1 MQSTFVV
8 LLSVLCSWIFA
19 QKSPNT
25 YVNYINPQTARV
37 HLEYL
42 AGEELEGREAGKV
55 GQKKAAVYLSQ
66 QFNSYGLPQVQ
77 DSYFQRFPVREFT
90 PKNIEVSIN
99 GQSFEFI
106 KHFLHNSNFDDV
118 SIKGAS
124 MVFAGYGIDSENYT
138 DFSNLDVK
146 GKIIIIKDGEP
157 INKKGIRKVSGTQES
172 SNWKNRGKKI
182 QSAIEKGVAGVI
194 VINRSVAM
202 YRSSYKHHFSQAKM
216 KLQSDPFEF
225 LIPIISIDEQL
236 GDSLLKAGG
245 LKKGLEKT
253 FGKINKKGKPKSMD
267 LPFKCDIVSNMV
279 NNDMT
284 SENVLGFVEGSDLK
298 DEVLIVTAHY
308 DHIGKEGDVIFYGA
322 DDDGSGTTALLMMA
336 EAFSKAKEKGEGPRR
351 SILFMPVSAEEKG
364 LLGSRYYSE
373 NPIFPLKN
381 TVADLNIDMIGR
393 IDEPHTGNPDY
404 VYIIGSN
411 FLSTEL
417 HNINEKQNKLHTQL
431 QLDYTFNSKDDPNN
445 FYKRSDHYNF
455 AKYGIP
461 VIFYFNGVHEDYHQ
475 PSDTVDKIDFNKL
488 SKITRLVYYTAWD
501 IANKDKRLVVDVELK

>member
-1 MQSTFVV
+1 MQNTFVV
-8 LLSVLCSWIFA
+8 FLSALCSLAFA
-19 QKSPNT
+19 QKNPNT
-25 YVNYINPQTARV
+25 YVDYINPQTARV

-77 DSYFQRFPVREFT
+77 DSYFQRFPVREIT
-90 PKNIEVSIN
+90 PDKITFSIN
-99 GQSFEFI
+99 GQPFEFMN
-106 KHFLHNSNFDDV
+106 HFLHYSNFDDV
-118 SIKGAS
+118 SIKDAS
-124 MVFAGYGIDSENYT
+124 MVFAGYGIDSENYN
-138 DFSNLDVK
+138 DFSDVDVK

-157 INKKGIRKVSGTQES
+157 VNKKGIKKVSGTSEKS
-172 SNWKNRGKKI
+172 KWKNRAEKVKT
-182 QSAIEKGVAGVI
+182 AIEKGAIGV
-194 VINRSVAM
+194 VVVNRSVAM
-202 YRSSYKHHFSQAKM
+202 YRSSYKHYFSKAKM
-216 KLQSDPFEF
+216 KLQSDAFEYG
-225 LIPIISIDEQL
+225 IPVMLMDEEL
-236 GDSLLKAGG
+236 ADSLLKSGG
-245 LKKGLEKT
+245 LKKGLDKT
-253 FGKINKKGKPKSMD
+253 FRKINKKGKPRSID
-267 LPFKCDIVSNMV
+267 LPFKCNIVSNMV

-298 DEVLIVTAHY
+298 DELLIVTAHY
-308 DHIGKEGDVIFYGA
+308 DHIGKHGDVIFYGA

-373 NPIFPLKN
+373 NPIFPLES

-393 IDEPHTGNPDY
+393 IDEPHEGNPDY

-417 HNINEKQNKLHTQL
+417 HNINETQNKLHTQL

-445 FYKRSDHYNF
+445 FYRRSDHYNF
-455 AKYGIP
+455 AKHGIP

-475 PSDTVDKIDFNKL
+475 PSDTVDKINFNKL

-501 IANKDKRLVVDVELK
+501 IANKDKRPVVDGEVK